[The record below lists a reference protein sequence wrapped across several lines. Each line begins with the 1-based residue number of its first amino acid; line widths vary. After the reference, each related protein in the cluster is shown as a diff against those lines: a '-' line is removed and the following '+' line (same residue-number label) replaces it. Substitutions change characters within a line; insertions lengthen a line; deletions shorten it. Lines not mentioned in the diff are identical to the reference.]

1 MHFPCTV
8 LSHTD
13 VCEVLTYYI
22 WDFRAVWKSIGH
34 ELSIDLG
41 TLEAIE
47 RDNSNCGDCLRE
59 MIIQW
64 IRNAKASPTWVI
76 LDKAMQSKM
85 IRGNF

>member
-1 MHFPCTV
+1 MWK
-8 LSHTD
+8 
-13 VCEVLTYYI
+13 YI
-22 WDFRAVWKSIGH
+22 GR

-64 IRNAKASPTWVI
+64 IRNAKASCTWAT
-76 LDKAMQSKM
+76 LDKAMQSTM
-85 IRGNF
+85 IKGIFIYLFIYFLLSV